1 VKRLGIVCCW
11 LCWLVVR
18 QGALAQ
24 ELPPAGDPPR
34 RGEVEYRP
42 PPDEGG
48 VPEMFRLPAHRFAY
62 QQTRLETAARR
73 IEIFEVTFP
82 SPVHTPYENNNTVY
96 TEYFRPLGEGPYPGV
111 IVLHI
116 LGGDF
121 DLSRFCCRTFAHH
134 GICALFVK
142 MPYYGP
148 RRAEGAGPQM
158 ISMDPESTVAN
169 MRQAILDIRRATA
182 WLAAQG
188 EVDAQRLGVF
198 GISLGGITGSLA
210 AAMEPRLQ
218 NVCLLLAGGDI
229 GRVAHHAPEM
239 APLRAR
245 WLAAGY
251 TPQRLVEVLRPIDP
265 VTYGANVRGRRIVMF
280 NARYDEV
287 IPSACSEALWESL
300 GRPEIVWFDCGH
312 YSAARFFLDV
322 LAHSTRFFQEAG
334 LRSPP

>member
-1 VKRLGIVCCW
+1 
-11 LCWLVVR
+11 
-18 QGALAQ
+18 
-24 ELPPAGDPPR
+24 
-34 RGEVEYRP
+34 VEYRP
-42 PPDEGG
+42 PQDEAGIPD
-48 VPEMFRLPAHRFAY
+48 MFRLEPHRFAY

-82 SPVHTPYENNNTVY
+82 SPVQTPHENNNTVHA
-96 TEYFRPLGEGPYPGV
+96 EYFRPVGEGPYPAV
-111 IVLHI
+111 VVLHI

-121 DLSRFCCRTFAHH
+121 DLSRICCRTFAHH

-148 RRAEGAGPQM
+148 RRPAGAGPRM
-158 ISMDPESTVAN
+158 ISMDPEATVAN

-198 GISLGGITGSLA
+198 GISLGGITGGLA

-229 GRVAHHAPEM
+229 GRVAWNAPEM

-251 TPQRLVEVLRPIDP
+251 TPERLVEVLRPIDP
-265 VTYGANVRGRRIVMF
+265 ATYGVNVRGRRILML

-287 IPSACSEALWESL
+287 IPPVCSEALWESF

-312 YSAARFFLDV
+312 YTSARFFLDV
-322 LAHSTRFFQEAG
+322 LALSTRFFQGTASGSE
-334 LRSPP
+334 P